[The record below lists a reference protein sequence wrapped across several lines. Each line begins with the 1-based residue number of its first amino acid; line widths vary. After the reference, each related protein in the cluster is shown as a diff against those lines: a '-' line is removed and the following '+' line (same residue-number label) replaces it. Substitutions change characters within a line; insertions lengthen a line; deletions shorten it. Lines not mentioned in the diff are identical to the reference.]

1 MTSNVQPTASTPSSN
16 ASAGAVGM
24 RSEIEAKWGKFSATE
39 VADLKDK
46 DDLVAKVQ
54 HEVQPGQGAGAER
67 RRHLRQGPPA
77 LTPHR
82 QLVF

>member
-54 HEVQPGQGAGAER
+54 TKYSLDKVQAQKDVDTFAKG
-67 RRHLRQGPPA
+67 
-77 LTPHR
+77 R
-82 QLVF
+82 QL